1 MLNINLVNKCSVLVY
16 ISQLVRYPTI
26 QSSDCKRDSKPVMWF
41 DLWFD
46 LVPLF
51 LATHNSPSQTA
62 WRQPRWCAVPSWC
75 LVCASVKWPA
85 RHITLRPLVCDRSLF
100 VARDPRI
107 ASDASSKSQLASI
120 QLVCY
125 TAVFSV
131 VGMIWESRD
140 DTKNGCVVD
149 YNTAALIIIKR
160 KWFTMWHEI
169 FAWAFIFA
177 DWRFLC
183 FAGTNFCD

>member
-1 MLNINLVNKCSVLVY
+1 
-16 ISQLVRYPTI
+16 
-26 QSSDCKRDSKPVMWF
+26 MWF

-62 WRQPRWCAVPSWC
+62 WRQPRWCAIPSWC

-107 ASDASSKSQLASI
+107 ASDASSKRQLASI